1 VTNFLFWYN
10 DWPTRLVKAWMGASW
25 TELNCAQVCPQPCC
39 HSLCAGGH
47 GLRQLPKV
55 PHHRRNFNYIC
66 LLACS
71 LANPSNTTVSQSHRL
86 WAHGGTCA
94 PTSSL
99 AICCNGETPTRKAR
113 VTTTSSCRPSIGQT
127 QTAASEPT
135 RQGQPARHPDTT
147 SDPIEVWSTSH
158 FMNPSHPPLM
168 CECLTCQRGK
178 SSTYIH

>member
-1 VTNFLFWYN
+1 MPKCALNPVVTAFV
-10 DWPTRLVKAWMGASW
+10 LVVTASDSCQMCPITGAISI
-25 TELNCAQVCPQPCC
+25 TSVACA
-39 HSLCAGGH
+39 
-47 GLRQLPKV
+47 
-55 PHHRRNFNYIC
+55 
-66 LLACS
+66 

>member
-1 VTNFLFWYN
+1 MDGCILN
-10 DWPTRLVKAWMGASW
+10 R
-25 TELNCAQVCPQPCC
+25 TELCPSVPSTLLSQPLCWWSRPRTAAKCAPSPAQFQL
-39 HSLCAGGH
+39 HLSACA
-47 GLRQLPKV
+47 
-55 PHHRRNFNYIC
+55 
-66 LLACS
+66 

-99 AICCNGETPTRKAR
+99 ALCCNGETPTRKAR